1 MGLWDSIT
9 DAADAVGDAV
19 SDAAESAYDTVTSSA
34 IGDTIA
40 WAADSVDTA
49 TFGLAGRAM
58 NVADDYVFDSVDYVT
73 GGAVNID
80 FDDGQ
85 FSVGAGIDGIASM
98 GASVGEAGITANGGV
113 IAGTSFDIGMTDDG
127 FTASGS
133 AGINWGPLPYAG
145 GHIDLDPDGGVSING
160 ELQGTIPTPVGLLSG
175 EVSGGFVN
183 TDQGW
188 GAFVDADGTLRLPSG
203 TTIRGGL
210 DVAYQETGDDSQLS
224 VGVDGSV
231 SMPGLGTAGGSL
243 DYDRIESDGDVVET
257 FQAQGEVDAL
267 GMSAT
272 AQANYAH
279 TNIDGVDRSDWSG
292 DVDFDGPDLS
302 DATGAL
308 ASIASSELGG
318 TDTGMDDVLGVNDL
332 DAAGMDFDAAGMD
345 FADAGMSDFDQ
356 AIESADSID
365 ASLDDLVQDLQ

>member
-9 DAADAVGDAV
+9 DAADAFGDAV
-19 SDAAESAYDTVTSSA
+19 SDVAESAYDTVTSSA

-40 WAADSVDTA
+40 WAADGVDTA

-98 GASVGEAGITANGGV
+98 GASVGEAGITANGGL

-160 ELQGTIPTPVGLLSG
+160 ELQGTIPTPIGLLSG

-210 DVAYQETGDDSQLS
+210 DVAYQESGDDSQLS
-224 VGVDGSV
+224 VGLDGSV

-272 AQANYAH
+272 ARADYAH
-279 TNIDGVDRSDWSG
+279 SNIDGVERSDWSG

-308 ASIASSELGG
+308 AGMASSELGG
-318 TDTGMDDVLGVNDL
+318 TDVGMDDVLGTTGL
-332 DAAGMDFDAAGMD
+332 DDTFDS
-345 FADAGMSDFDQ
+345 AGMSDFDT